1 MSFLAACLKLLAVGA
16 DVMTVHSYVDAEI
29 RKDKGSVNEL
39 FEKSIRATFYR
50 MKLDLADD
58 SELRNVDDVYLDDSE
73 FTSFITQMEAVE
85 LDDVA
90 EQDELVERLV
100 PAFRSSVAIGGH
112 KLSTEDF
119 DTRIRRLLKNS
130 VDDFLSRLPLNADAL
145 QSFELTHI
153 IDAKQDSN
161 LIKEK
166 LKEILQ
172 AIQTNQAE
180 FERQS
185 PFLNATRIQRESSN
199 RERKNPFRIVK
210 AEDFDHDYERLAQL
224 FRAPDDYDEVRSPH
238 NLIIAGGRG
247 CGKSMILR
255 SMSVE
260 TALRWQTI
268 KDDLDPRDKVL
279 TFKQS
284 KLDYFGVYIKLA
296 RGYFYEWSSDCK
308 LSVDAANQ
316 LFQNV
321 FNLLLARSFIETVK
335 RTRESKL
342 LDVDSDSEQKFVNG
356 VLGLLGI
363 ESDTTKTF
371 DDLLTELR
379 KQENHVQQYVGDLR
393 LGEKTEFNG
402 RHTNIHNFIPSC
414 CDLAKSC
421 FEELRDARVF
431 FLLDEYENLAT
442 FQQTIVNTLAKLR
455 PMSLT
460 LKIATRSLG
469 IKSIVDLQGEPIQK
483 PRDYHIV
490 ELDYDVNKKAYSA
503 LLLDIATKRLESEG
517 YDESNLVNLLP
528 KAPDYHPACRAAV
541 LERLAEIVPAYADLE
556 PKQQTEKLHQFGK
569 SLVYRMST
577 SRHPTTYSGFDDF
590 VMLSS
595 GIVSNFLELCKIAFY
610 IAQADGIRVERGE
623 EIPYSLQNKAVYKT
637 SQAAFEWISRNI
649 EITGPAIS
657 QLMLDLADVFREKLI
672 HHGSEPEA
680 GRLVIKDVAKL
691 DSDDNKRLKEIL
703 DDSVRWSVLHA
714 VDQAAAYFPK
724 HKTDVRSDDFYPN
737 RLFAPILRIS
747 PRPRWRT
754 TFTVTEL
761 AKLADPENR
770 GKGRT
775 ELIRKNKKQPDKK
788 PRQRQK
794 TLDLKK

>member
-1 MSFLAACLKLLAVGA
+1 MSFLAACLKILAVGA

-29 RKDKGSVNEL
+29 KKEKGSVNEL
-39 FEKSIRATFYR
+39 FAKSIRATFYR
-50 MKLDLADD
+50 MRLDLADD
-58 SELRNVDDVYLDDSE
+58 SELRSVDDVYIDDPKLAAFMAKMGE
-73 FTSFITQMEAVE
+73 VQ
-85 LDDVA
+85 LDDVV
-90 EQDELVERLV
+90 EQDHLVERLI
-100 PAFRSSVAIGGH
+100 PDFRSAVVIGGH
-112 KLSTEDF
+112 KLTPEDF
-119 DTRIRRLLKNS
+119 DTRIQRILKNS
-130 VDDFLSRLPLNADAL
+130 VDDFLSRLPLNPDAL
-145 QSFELTHI
+145 QAFELTHI
-153 IDAKQDSN
+153 VDAKQDSS
-161 LIKEK
+161 LIKKK
-166 LKEILQ
+166 LEEILQ
-172 AIQTNQAE
+172 ALQANQSE
-180 FERQS
+180 LERQS
-185 PFLNATRIQRESSN
+185 AFLNATRIQRESSN
-199 RERKNPFRIVK
+199 RKRKNPFRIVK

-268 KDDLDPRDKVL
+268 KNGLEPRDNVL
-279 TFKQS
+279 TFKES

-308 LSVDAANQ
+308 LSADAANQ

-321 FNLLLARSFIETVK
+321 FNLLLVRSFIETVK
-335 RTRESKL
+335 RTRDSKL
-342 LDVDSDSEQKFVNG
+342 LDVDSDGERKFVEG
-356 VLGLLGI
+356 VMELLGI
-363 ESDTTKTF
+363 DGNTTRTF
-371 DDLLTELR
+371 DDLFVELR
-379 KQENHVQQYVGDLR
+379 KQENYVQQYVGDLR
-393 LGEKTEFNG
+393 LGEETQYKG
-402 RHTNIHNFIPSC
+402 RHSNIHNFVPCC

-421 FEELRDARVF
+421 FEELRDSRIF

-469 IKSIVDLQGEPIQK
+469 IKSIIDLQGEPIQK

-490 ELDYDVNKKAYSA
+490 ELDYDVNKKAYA
-503 LLLDIATKRLESEG
+503 DLLLDIATKRLESEG
-517 YDESNLVNLLP
+517 YDESNLVHLLP
-528 KAPDYHPACRAAV
+528 KAPDYHPASRDAV
-541 LERLAEIVPAYADLE
+541 LERLEQIVPEYGELE
-556 PKQQTEKLHQFGK
+556 PAQQREKLHQFGK
-569 SLVYRMST
+569 ALVYRMST
-577 SRHPTTYSGFDDF
+577 SRQPATYSGFDDF

-595 GIVSNFLELCKIAFY
+595 GIVSNFLELCKITFY
-610 IAQADGIRVERGE
+610 IAQADGIRVEQGE
-623 EIPYSLQNKAVYKT
+623 EIPFELQNKAVYKT

-649 EITGPAIS
+649 EVTGPSIS
-657 QLMLDLADVFREKLI
+657 QLMLDLADVFREKLLQ
-672 HHGSEPEA
+672 HGSEPEA

-691 DSDDNKRLKEIL
+691 DSAENKRLKEIL

-737 RLFAPILRIS
+737 RMFAPILRIS

-761 AKLADPENR
+761 AKLVAPETR
-770 GKGRT
+770 AKGRT
-775 ELIRKNKKQPDKK
+775 ELIRKHKKQTAKK
-788 PRQRQK
+788 PRETQK
-794 TLDLKK
+794 TLDI